1 MNNKINH
8 IHERA
13 LRLVYQ
19 DYVTTFE
26 DLLKKDNSLSFHHRN
41 IHQVAIE
48 MYKVK
53 HDLCPSFIQEIFTQ
67 KENKNG
73 TRAGDSFE
81 VPHVDSVK
89 KGDRSLRTFGPIVW
103 NTMLPDKL
111 KTCKTLDDF
120 KNSIKS
126 WIPENCTC
134 ELCKTYIQGLG
145 YVNISE

>member
-53 HDLCPSFIQEIFTQ
+53 HDLCPSLIQEIFSQ

-73 TRAGDSFE
+73 TRAGDRFE
-81 VPHVDSVK
+81 RPHVDSVK
-89 KGDRSLRTFGPIVW
+89 KGDRSFRPWMISKTPGDLKIALASFAKPI
-103 NTMLPDKL
+103 
-111 KTCKTLDDF
+111 F
-120 KNSIKS
+120 KD
-126 WIPENCTC
+126 
-134 ELCKTYIQGLG
+134 
-145 YVNISE
+145 

>member
-53 HDLCPSFIQEIFTQ
+53 HDLCPSFMKEIFSH
-67 KENKNG
+67 KENDQG
-73 TRAGDSFE
+73 TRSGDTFE
-81 VPHVDSVK
+81 RPHVDSVK
-89 KGDRSLRTFGPIVW
+89 KGDCSVLLFG
-103 NTMLPDKL
+103 TQCFL
-111 KTCKTLDDF
+111 K
-120 KNSIKS
+120 I
-126 WIPENCTC
+126 
-134 ELCKTYIQGLG
+134 
-145 YVNISE
+145 